1 MLYKMF
7 SWGNVILFGK
17 GWQIKHVTF
26 ACFIAKVKCVHS
38 VLCML
43 LSIMDACT
51 NMYEQIK
58 ILLETFLHFFV
69 LLLLNVL

>member
-1 MLYKMF
+1 M
-7 SWGNVILFGK
+7 
-17 GWQIKHVTF
+17 
-26 ACFIAKVKCVHS
+26 HS